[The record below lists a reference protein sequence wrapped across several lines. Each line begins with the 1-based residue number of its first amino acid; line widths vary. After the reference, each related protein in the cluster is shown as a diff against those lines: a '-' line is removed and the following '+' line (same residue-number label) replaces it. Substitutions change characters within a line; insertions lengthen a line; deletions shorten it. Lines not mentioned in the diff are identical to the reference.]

1 MKKLLLIDCCIRRQ
15 DSRTRA
21 LAKPLVAAL
30 ADRYDISVID
40 LTRDAPVP
48 LTEELFRLRNEEGLS
63 PRDLDMGRLVAEA
76 DRIVIAA
83 PFWDMSFPAA
93 LKTFME
99 RVSAYGVTFLDNPDG
114 TTRGICKAEK
124 LLYITTRGMDIPT
137 GSTLDAGTAWIQA
150 MAWLWGIG
158 KVETV
163 AACGMDV
170 CGEEERAR
178 RLEAA
183 LSAGLDLCKEF

>member
-1 MKKLLLIDCCIRRQ
+1 MKKLVLIDCCIRRQ

-21 LAKPLVAAL
+21 LAKPLVEAL
-30 ADRYDISVID
+30 SERYEVAVID

-48 LTEELFRLRNEEGLS
+48 VTEELFRLRGQYGLTS
-63 PRDLDMGRLVAEA
+63 RDRDMGALVAGA

-99 RVSAYGVTFLDNPDG
+99 RISACGVTFADNPDG

-124 LLYITTRGMDIPT
+124 LLYITTRGMEIPT
-137 GSTLDAGTAWIQA
+137 DSALDAGTPWLRA

-158 KVETV
+158 SVETV
-163 AACGMDV
+163 AAWGMDV
-170 CGEEERAR
+170 CAEEERSR
-178 RLEAA
+178 RLQEA
-183 LSAGLDLCKEF
+183 LQTGLDLCREF

>member
-1 MKKLLLIDCCIRRQ
+1 MKKLVLIDCCIRRQ

-21 LAKPLVAAL
+21 LAKPLVEAL
-30 ADRYDISVID
+30 SDRYEVAVID

-48 LTEELFRLRNEEGLS
+48 VTEELFRLRSQYGLTS
-63 PRDLDMGRLVAEA
+63 RDRDMGTLVAEA

-99 RVSAYGVTFLDNPDG
+99 RISACGLTFADNPDG
-114 TTRGICKAEK
+114 TTRGLCKAEK

-137 GSTLDAGTAWIQA
+137 DAPLDAATPWLRA

-163 AACGMDV
+163 AAWGMDV
-170 CGEEERAR
+170 CTEEERAS
-178 RLEAA
+178 RLQEA
-183 LSAGLDLCKEF
+183 LQTGLDLCGEF